1 MKRKNWNFWLFFTC
15 FRFQKKEAE
24 ISRLKIEFDKFHEEK
39 ELEFLVIFYLFSFL
53 EKRN

>member
-39 ELEFLVIFYLFSFL
+39 ELAIQRVRLVTWCHLQII
-53 EKRN
+53 